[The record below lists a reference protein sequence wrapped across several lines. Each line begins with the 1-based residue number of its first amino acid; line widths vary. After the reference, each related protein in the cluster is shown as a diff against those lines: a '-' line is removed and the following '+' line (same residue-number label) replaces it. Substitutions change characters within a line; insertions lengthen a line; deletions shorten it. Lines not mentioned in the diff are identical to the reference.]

1 LTKPATSSHQ
11 IIEASQ
17 PATHKLRKPPVA
29 TAAGDCPPHHHHH
42 HHQQQQQ
49 QLINRRELELQ
60 FQAIKQ
66 ASTEFLPITFVLPQ
80 FSQELHS
87 LMFEE

>member
-1 LTKPATSSHQ
+1 LKP
-11 IIEASQ
+11 ASQ
-17 PATHKLRKPPVA
+17 PATHRLRTPLVA
-29 TAAGDCPPHHHHH
+29 TAAGASSPHDYDDDDDD
-42 HHQQQQQ
+42 QQQ

-66 ASTEFLPITFVLPQ
+66 ASAEFLAFTFVLPQ

>member
-1 LTKPATSSHQ
+1 MCVEFPFNEFHKGLILTTVLVCFLTKLFLSS
-11 IIEASQ
+11 E
-17 PATHKLRKPPVA
+17 
-29 TAAGDCPPHHHHH
+29 G
-42 HHQQQQQ
+42 
-49 QLINRRELELQ
+49 RELELQ

-66 ASTEFLPITFVLPQ
+66 ASAEFLAFTFVLPQ